1 MRSMVGGL
9 CRRSRFRIVPL
20 ALARLLSPGADVAV
34 LSRVPAQMWLRRH
47 AQAAVFVG
55 LLPSAKAA
63 LVRELRSLGRVCAVR
78 CGGAAVCLWCG
89 FVQRPKRESALST
102 DRP

>member
-1 MRSMVGGL
+1 
-9 CRRSRFRIVPL
+9 
-20 ALARLLSPGADVAV
+20 
-34 LSRVPAQMWLRRH
+34 MWLRRH

-78 CGGAAVCLWCG
+78 CGGAAVCLWRG
-89 FVQRPKRESALST
+89 FVQRP
-102 DRP
+102 

>member
-1 MRSMVGGL
+1 
-9 CRRSRFRIVPL
+9 
-20 ALARLLSPGADVAV
+20 
-34 LSRVPAQMWLRRH
+34 MWLRRH

-78 CGGAAVCLWCG
+78 CGGATVCLWRG
-89 FVQRPKRESALST
+89 FEQRPKRESAEAGIGLSGN
-102 DRP
+102 RPKRESA